1 MSTTVA
7 TAKMLD
13 LAQLEAAPLHMKPFE
28 YLTVD
33 DVLHADSKATIIE
46 GFPNVDRN
54 GSFPLSTLRPGPGFR
69 ELVDEL
75 LSKEFEIAVG
85 KKFSM
90 DLNQYPTM
98 ITVRGFCASSDGQI
112 HTDSKDKVI
121 TVLLYLNP
129 AWESSG
135 GRLRLLRSKNLD
147 DFVAEVPPTTGSLL
161 IFKRCNHSWH
171 GHLPFEGQR
180 RSLQMNWVKSDRY
193 MRREQLRHK
202 VSSFF
207 KRFTGRN
214 TG

>member
-33 DVLHADSKATIIE
+33 DVLHADSKAAIIE

-69 ELVDEL
+69 QLVDEL

-90 DLNQYPTM
+90 D
-98 ITVRGFCASSDGQI
+98 
-112 HTDSKDKVI
+112 
-121 TVLLYLNP
+121 
-129 AWESSG
+129 
-135 GRLRLLRSKNLD
+135 
-147 DFVAEVPPTTGSLL
+147 
-161 IFKRCNHSWH
+161 
-171 GHLPFEGQR
+171 
-180 RSLQMNWVKSDRY
+180 
-193 MRREQLRHK
+193 
-202 VSSFF
+202 
-207 KRFTGRN
+207 
-214 TG
+214 